1 LYTLYIFSVSL
12 MYSFVSFK
20 FYTSANKVYSF
31 GCRVVPAE
39 CMPAADIRF
48 VKKIMPELMPPK
60 TQLRY
65 KKSRSS
71 LSA

>member
-1 LYTLYIFSVSL
+1 

-31 GCRVVPAE
+31 GCRVVLAE

-48 VKKIMPELMPPK
+48 LNYENSCGRQVL
-60 TQLRY
+60 
-65 KKSRSS
+65 
-71 LSA
+71 